1 MYIAKVIGK
10 MVSVTKHKSY
20 DSKTLLIVQR
30 LDLNSHPVGSAIMA
44 IDYIGAGE
52 GDTVLVARTP
62 GLAQE
67 VFQIENAPICEL
79 IIAVIDSIDID
90 KTISEKNNE
99 LSK

>member
-10 MVSVTKHKSY
+10 MVSVIKHESY
-20 DSKTLLIVQR
+20 DSKKLLIVKR
-30 LDLNSHPVGSAIMA
+30 LDLDMRPVGTAVMA

-67 VFQIENAPICEL
+67 VFNIDNAPICEL
-79 IIAVIDSIDID
+79 IIAVVDSVNIDHNLTPS
-90 KTISEKNNE
+90 S
-99 LSK
+99 

>member
-10 MVSVTKHKSY
+10 MVSVIKHESY
-20 DSKTLLIVQR
+20 DNKKLLIVKR
-30 LDLNSHPVGSAIMA
+30 LDLDMRPVGTAVMA

-67 VFQIENAPICEL
+67 VFNIENAPICEL
-79 IIAVIDSIDID
+79 IIAVVDSVNIDH
-90 KTISEKNNE
+90 N
-99 LSK
+99 